1 MDSAFIILHRASQIE
16 RKDFGA
22 GDVGGSIEFCL
33 EFGKEN
39 EDIAFLNL
47 ISNDFVV

>member
-1 MDSAFIILHRASQIE
+1 MDSAFIILHRVSRTE

-22 GDVGGSIEFCL
+22 GDDGSSIEFRL
-33 EFGKEN
+33 EFGKEK